1 MSDEGER
8 TCPLCMEEMDM
19 TDQQL
24 KPCKCGYEIC
34 VWCWHHIMDMAEKDD
49 TEGRC
54 PACRTPYDKERI
66 VGMTVN
72 TERLAEL
79 NSEKKLKSQKAK
91 SKASE
96 GRKHLS
102 TVRVIQRN
110 LVYIVGI
117 PANLADEETLQ
128 RKEFFGQYGKIL
140 KVSITRA
147 AGATQHSSSNSCS
160 VYITYSRNEEAI
172 RCIQVVNGYV
182 LDGKP
187 LRACFGTTK
196 YCHSW
201 LRNMPCGNPDCL
213 YLHDAGTQED
223 TFTKDEA
230 ISTCARLQQSPG
242 SALNN
247 FHQRS
252 GSVLPPPLDNFC
264 GNNTTQNKTLVKPV
278 IHNPAVYSKNS
289 VLNGST
295 GKSGGL
301 PAAASWALRATPNNR
316 PSAINAAVIKG
327 TEKNK
332 PSLTSSLTPAYP
344 EVQIPT
350 QTCSTDQH
358 IEHMVA
364 SGNHLPLLSA
374 RLDTHSTSELCK
386 KDCQSNLKGAHVQGS
401 QDPTSVLKNDI
412 RESPGFS
419 NSREMMRGTTVP
431 LPCSLDLDGIR
442 QQVPD
447 SKLDMDVPRHPRV
460 VDTTQCSFSGP
471 HSVAEGTSSEFGC
484 LDAERSCLISSCHPN
499 VSGRHLDHPVTSFQ
513 DGLIPRLGALNFAPV
528 PGFDLTSSGPS
539 SDERSNLGSEMGI
552 KISPATNLDA
562 KSASVSLKEEEES
575 HYSSGHRVKNMDYE
589 FQSLMSEKNGS
600 ALEEPNAERENSLI
614 TDILSLHIGLDD
626 PSASPHDIARLLL
639 RDDDKSTGY
648 SKLFNPMKSSSN
660 ESRFSFARTK
670 DSEQRIDNS
679 SYTFVTPKN
688 SALHEIVENN
698 VPHVSSNG
706 ISVHV
711 SKNSQILDCHHQLSV
726 SEPSALLSG
735 IDTTPRPRSPIQR
748 KAPPVPPPG
757 FNTQHSVD
765 RDQYSLLPSPGSTAQ
780 YQFLGSSA
788 GLNST
793 QQITGNNSYTDV
805 EFIDPAIM
813 AVRGKLPLS
822 MTNVIS
828 SNYSPNLMGLSELE
842 QRIQLLMSRSSN
854 LSHSPMMSLD
864 QNKYNHLLQ
873 DMALQEVMRNPN
885 GAWGAWNMAGS
896 SMSESGLL
904 ARRGQSS
911 LAEITNNGRVGYLN
925 SQYGFLRPFPSHE
938 DTKFQASNS
947 GYFYNSAYD
956 I

>member
-1 MSDEGER
+1 MNNMSDEGER

-230 ISTCARLQQSPG
+230 ISTCASRLQQSPG

-364 SGNHLPLLSA
+364 SG
-374 RLDTHSTSELCK
+374 
-386 KDCQSNLKGAHVQGS
+386 
-401 QDPTSVLKNDI
+401 
-412 RESPGFS
+412 
-419 NSREMMRGTTVP
+419 
-431 LPCSLDLDGIR
+431 
-442 QQVPD
+442 
-447 SKLDMDVPRHPRV
+447 
-460 VDTTQCSFSGP
+460 
-471 HSVAEGTSSEFGC
+471 
-484 LDAERSCLISSCHPN
+484 
-499 VSGRHLDHPVTSFQ
+499 
-513 DGLIPRLGALNFAPV
+513 
-528 PGFDLTSSGPS
+528 
-539 SDERSNLGSEMGI
+539 
-552 KISPATNLDA
+552 
-562 KSASVSLKEEEES
+562 ASVSLKEEEES

-660 ESRFSFARTK
+660 ESRFSFARTE

-679 SYTFVTPKN
+679 SYTFVTPKK
-688 SALHEIVENN
+688 L
-698 VPHVSSNG
+698 
-706 ISVHV
+706 
-711 SKNSQILDCHHQLSV
+711 C
-726 SEPSALLSG
+726 
-735 IDTTPRPRSPIQR
+735 TT
-748 KAPPVPPPG
+748 
-757 FNTQHSVD
+757 
-765 RDQYSLLPSPGSTAQ
+765 
-780 YQFLGSSA
+780 
-788 GLNST
+788 
-793 QQITGNNSYTDV
+793 
-805 EFIDPAIM
+805 
-813 AVRGKLPLS
+813 
-822 MTNVIS
+822 
-828 SNYSPNLMGLSELE
+828 
-842 QRIQLLMSRSSN
+842 
-854 LSHSPMMSLD
+854 
-864 QNKYNHLLQ
+864 
-873 DMALQEVMRNPN
+873 
-885 GAWGAWNMAGS
+885 
-896 SMSESGLL
+896 
-904 ARRGQSS
+904 
-911 LAEITNNGRVGYLN
+911 
-925 SQYGFLRPFPSHE
+925 
-938 DTKFQASNS
+938 
-947 GYFYNSAYD
+947 
-956 I
+956 